1 MIYRR
6 AIFSSYSSSS
16 STSSSSACSLLDR
29 RIASIRHQCS
39 VSTTPTSS
47 SRLLTVVKKGGGHC
61 CYVNYNYKKYH
72 HGTYHNVIRL
82 FSTNPTGATKKE
94 EDNNN
99 NKTKEE
105 NTTKITRSSS
115 IVVEEDATTGT
126 TSEHHDKKERGP
138 SAKQPLTFTAKS
150 TPNHSNSNSSILP
163 GIGLSAM
170 TALGGFQM
178 ASAISEASGI
188 PMSGIPC
195 AILLGMGIQNLVLVR
210 IRNDHVDST
219 SSSSSSVS
227 ALLQPG
233 ITYSTKTILQG
244 GIVCVAAKLSF
255 LDLVSA
261 GSTGIPVVLSS
272 VGAGLL
278 FLPLAGRVA
287 GLPSQMSLLLGAGTS
302 ICGVTAITALAPAI
316 QAPPRDVAV
325 AVANTVVFG
334 TVGMICYPYLFHSL
348 CHGGS
353 EHVGMCLGVAIHDT
367 SQVLGAALSY
377 KETFGDEVAFQVA
390 AVTKL
395 MRNLGL
401 AFAIPALT
409 YVHASSVVAKN
420 AAGCDGNV
428 MNGLKKGDDATGTKM
443 ATKTTTATT
452 TTTISGLNT
461 FSKYIP
467 PFLYAFLAMSMARTG
482 GDYLL
487 QDNDVVLKEFRNVM
501 DLLGNDASKYALGTA
516 MAGVG
521 LSTNAASLR
530 GVGWKPFAVGGAGAL
545 VVGGTG
551 YTVASLLM

>member
-1 MIYRR
+1 MPVVYRHGKVILSLQR
-6 AIFSSYSSSS
+6 KVQYSSRSFSPLSPFDIRISS
-16 STSSSSACSLLDR
+16 IYTSPCTAVVSSA
-29 RIASIRHQCS
+29 
-39 VSTTPTSS
+39 PTSS
-47 SRLLTVVKKGGGHC
+47 SLLHKYSSNGGCYHRHYHQCKRNVTLSYYMATTNTSTSGCFSSSSHSGGGKMVKGEEDKDHD
-61 CYVNYNYKKYH
+61 
-72 HGTYHNVIRL
+72 
-82 FSTNPTGATKKE
+82 ATKNDHKE
-94 EDNNN
+94 QHGPKLPASPPN
-99 NKTKEE
+99 NKSSAK
-105 NTTKITRSSS
+105 NSSS
-115 IVVEEDATTGT
+115 
-126 TSEHHDKKERGP
+126 
-138 SAKQPLTFTAKS
+138 
-150 TPNHSNSNSSILP
+150 SSILP

-178 ASAISEASGI
+178 ASAISVASGI

-195 AILLGMGIQNLVLVR
+195 AILLGMGIKNLILVKLPETSS
-210 IRNDHVDST
+210 ST
-219 SSSSSSVS
+219 SSLSSLS
-227 ALLQPG
+227 LQPG

-255 LDLVSA
+255 LDLLSA

-278 FLPLAGRVA
+278 FLPLAGRLA
-287 GLPSQMSLLLGAGTS
+287 GLPSQMSLLLSAGTS

-334 TVGMICYPYLFHSL
+334 TVGMICYPYIFHSL

-409 YVHASSVVAKN
+409 YVHASSVADAPKEDVN
-420 AAGCDGNV
+420 Q
-428 MNGLKKGDDATGTKM
+428 MKKMSTM
-443 ATKTTTATT
+443 E
-452 TTTISGLNT
+452 GLNT

-467 PFLYAFLAMSMARTG
+467 PFLYAFLAMSIVRTG

-487 QDNDVVLKEFRNVM
+487 QEDALKQFKNAM

-551 YTVASLLM
+551 YTVASFLL